1 VTIESGSLFRYK
13 AKGARLRDFPD
24 FSEMDPLKSDVIL
37 CFLQAAALPSLKEIF
52 MTHTDLAKMPVSEKI
67 QLMESL
73 WESLSN
79 DAVAAAAVP
88 AWHGDVLANR
98 QVLLDQGEEPESTWG
113 DAKQRIRDQTA
124 KE

>member
-1 VTIESGSLFRYK
+1 
-13 AKGARLRDFPD
+13 
-24 FSEMDPLKSDVIL
+24 
-37 CFLQAAALPSLKEIF
+37 

-98 QVLLDQGEEPESTWG
+98 QVLLDQGEEPVSNWG